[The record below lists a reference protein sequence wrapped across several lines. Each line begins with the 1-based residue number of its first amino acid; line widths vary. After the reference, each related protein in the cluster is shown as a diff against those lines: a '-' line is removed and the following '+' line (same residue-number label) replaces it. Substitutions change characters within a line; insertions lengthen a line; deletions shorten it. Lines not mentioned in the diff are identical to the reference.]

1 MTPDASARHRIFL
14 VPLLDA
20 VSAEAARDHWWHR
33 HGTLFCQVPGLA
45 GYRQNRPT
53 DASWTRHRLV
63 CSETW
68 FPSREAERG
77 AFLGDYYTDVVIPDE
92 SSFVARDR
100 GWVALLRSEDPAD
113 AVGSRAAYRTLLF
126 GWAGRRGPGWRK
138 RPDGGPSR
146 TLRRPRRPP
155 QPLDGRPRRGR
166 ARRRAAVRRRARVQ
180 SRPVPLSQRRLAA
193 LSTAQRVTH
202 GCTHAVERLLVQR
215 PHTLG
220 QRRLRDGVKPSQ
232 LTTDSRS
239 SPTSSWSTAT
249 SAARPR
255 AFVVTSATVTSA
267 RTSRTSDLVST
278 STGRR
283 LRPTSASH
291 TSPRVTRPRLRRRPR
306 TDQAVLA
313 VARRPHD
320 RLGQALPAP
329 RSPLRRVRPPRCS
342 HRAGEPGPQEPRP
355 A

>member
-1 MTPDASARHRIFL
+1 MTHDVSVRHRIFL

-126 GWAGRRGPGWRK
+126 GWAGDAV
-138 RPDGGPSR
+138 PDGASVLTVDRAGPSGG
-146 TLRRPRRPP
+146 P
-155 QPLDGRPRRGR
+155 
-166 ARRRAAVRRRARVQ
+166 
-180 SRPVPLSQRRLAA
+180 AA
-193 LSTAQRVTH
+193 LLSYWTDDPAEADRV
-202 GCTHAVERLLVQR
+202 A
-215 PHTLG
+215 
-220 QRRLRDGVKPSQ
+220 
-232 LTTDSRS
+232 
-239 SPTSSWSTAT
+239 
-249 SAARPR
+249 
-255 AFVVTSATVTSA
+255 
-267 RTSRTSDLVST
+267 
-278 STGRR
+278 
-283 LRPTSASH
+283 
-291 TSPRVTRPRLRRRPR
+291 
-306 TDQAVLA
+306 
-313 VARRPHD
+313 
-320 RLGQALPAP
+320 ALPCDVA
-329 RSPLRRVRPPRCS
+329 LVC
-342 HRAGEPGPQEPRP
+342 RP
-355 A
+355 ARFL